1 MTKSGKIRPAPLP
14 STWRKSAAST
24 MIKSF
29 IISIYA
35 KILLAAVPF
44 FYVQPVIADSTVS
57 FRREVQPLL
66 TKLGCNSGP
75 CHGNLTGKGGLKLSL
90 RGEDPARDWFVLT
103 HEAGG
108 RRVSQTQP
116 ETSLLLTKPG
126 GLIAHEGGIRFKPQ
140 DQAGQLLEKWIRE
153 EASDDGES
161 GPRLNRLDVSPGEIW
176 QQADK
181 LREISL
187 KVKAH
192 WSDGSRTDVTN
203 LASFDINDP
212 SGAAITAN
220 GVFSAERPGEWV
232 VGVRYLG
239 VHGVSRIVFLDDH
252 PGFAWS
258 GPTARN
264 PLDEAV
270 FARLKKLKRNP
281 AKLADDHIIIRRVYL
296 DLLGVL
302 PTPAEILAFEADKS
316 VDRYEKLIDRLLDRQ
331 EFAEFWALKW
341 SDLLRNE
348 PKVMGQ
354 KGNWQFQRW
363 LRDQFAQDRPMDQF
377 AAELITTTGSTWN
390 APWSSF
396 HRTNRDPETAAETF
410 AQVFLGYRLQC
421 ARCHNHP
428 SDVWT
433 QNDYYGLAASFA
445 NLRRKDMNNVRRDR
459 FDKHE
464 FNGDEVIYFEGR
476 PEIVQPRS
484 GETLVAK
491 PLGGQTVGAVS
502 EHAPDAALRH
512 LADWLTHDNRQ
523 FARNIANRVW
533 FQLMGK
539 GVVDPVDDF
548 RDSNP
553 PSNPELL
560 DELEKA
566 FVGGGRRLKPLAR
579 MIVTSTVY
587 RLDSKPAERYPAT
600 EADFGRSV
608 IRLLPAEVIRD
619 IVDQAT
625 GFERSQDDA
634 PEGLRAGQMAAA
646 NTRGEEFMKVFG
658 KPERLLS
665 CECERSDETTL
676 AQAFQLINGETVRA
690 ALENSTNRIGRL
702 LRMSETDPETAI
714 SELFLTSLSRRPTAV
729 ESAKM
734 RKYLTG
740 ASDRRAA
747 WEDVVWA
754 TLNAKEFLFR
764 H

>member
-1 MTKSGKIRPAPLP
+1 MINQFRI
-14 STWRKSAAST
+14 SAY
-24 MIKSF
+24 F
-29 IISIYA
+29 RL
-35 KILLAAVPF
+35 LLAMTLCLTARYVP
-44 FYVQPVIADSTVS
+44 ADSIVS

-90 RGEDPARDWFVLT
+90 RGEDPGGDWYVLT
-103 HEAGG
+103 HDAGG
-108 RRVSQTQP
+108 RRISLAQP
-116 ETSLLLTKPG
+116 EKSLLVAKPG
-126 GLIAHEGGIRFKPQ
+126 GLIAHEGGVRFKPQ
-140 DQAGQLLEKWIRE
+140 DQAGQLLEKWIRQG
-153 EASDDGES
+153 AGDDGDS
-161 GPRLNRLDVSPGEIW
+161 GPQLNRLEVSPAETW
-176 QQADK
+176 QESARG
-181 LREISL
+181 REISL
-187 KVKAH
+187 KVTAH
-192 WSDGSRTDVTN
+192 WTDGRQTDVTS

-212 SGAAITAN
+212 SGAVITPH
-220 GVFSAERPGEWV
+220 GDFTAERPGEWV

-239 VHGVSRIVFLDDH
+239 GHGVSRLVFLEEN
-252 PGFAWS
+252 PGYAWQ
-258 GPTARN
+258 GPVAENAIDSAVFNRLQKLRRN
-264 PLDEAV
+264 PSS
-270 FARLKKLKRNP
+270 
-281 AKLADDHIIIRRVYL
+281 LANDHIIIRRLFL

-302 PTPAEILAFEADKS
+302 PTPAEIAAYEADHS
-316 VDRYEKLIDRLLDRQ
+316 ADRYEKLVNRLLERQ

-390 APWSSF
+390 APWASF

-445 NLRRKDMNNVRRDR
+445 NLRRKDINNVRRDR

-464 FNGDEVIYFEGR
+464 FNGDEVIYFDGR
-476 PEIVQPRS
+476 PEIIQPRS
-484 GETLVAK
+484 GETLQAK
-491 PLGGQTVGAVS
+491 PLGGNVLGAVS
-502 EHAPDAALRH
+502 EEAPDAALRH

-523 FARNIANRVW
+523 FSRNIANRVW
-533 FQLMGK
+533 FQLMGR

-566 FVGGGRRLKPLAR
+566 FVAGGRRLKPLAR
-579 MIVTSTVY
+579 MIVMSTVY
-587 RLDSKPAERYPAT
+587 RLDSKPAGKYAAT

-625 GFERSQDDA
+625 GFVRSQEDA
-634 PEGLRAGQMAAA
+634 PDGLRAGQMATA

-658 KPERLLS
+658 KPQRLLS

-690 ALENSTNRIGRL
+690 ALENTENRIGRL
-702 LRMSETDPETAI
+702 LRLSERDPEAAI
-714 SELFLTSLSRRPTAV
+714 NELFLASLSRRP
-729 ESAKM
+729 SAAEVAKL
-734 RKYLTG
+734 RQYLAG

>member
-1 MTKSGKIRPAPLP
+1 MSMAQ
-14 STWRKSAAST
+14 SRKNS
-24 MIKSF
+24 
-29 IISIYA
+29 
-35 KILLAAVPF
+35 LLVLF
-44 FYVQPVIADSTVS
+44 FLTVTLFSSDFHSVFAEPVSY
-57 FRREVQPLL
+57 RREVVPLL

-90 RGEDPARDWFVLT
+90 RGEDPARDWYVLT

-108 RRVSQTQP
+108 RRVSMANA
-116 ETSLLLTKPG
+116 EESLMLTKPS
-126 GLIAHEGGIRFKPQ
+126 GLIAHEGGIRFKVGDESSSLLLRWIQ
-140 DQAGQLLEKWIRE
+140 QGAEDDSGQARQELIGLE
-153 EASDDGES
+153 
-161 GPRLNRLDVSPGEIW
+161 VSPGELW
-176 QQADK
+176 LDAGEK
-181 LREISL
+181 REVSV
-187 KVKAH
+187 KVIAK
-192 WSDGSRTDVTN
+192 WSDGRKTDVTR
-203 LASFDINDP
+203 LASFDVNDP
-212 SGAAITAN
+212 TSANITPD
-220 GVFSAERPGEWV
+220 GLFSSNRAGEWV

-239 VHGVSRIVFLDDH
+239 GHGVSRIVFLEDH
-252 PGFAWS
+252 PGYQWA
-258 GPTARN
+258 GPVARN
-264 PLDEAV
+264 AIDQAV
-270 FARLKKLKRNP
+270 FSRHKRLKRNP
-281 AKLADDHIIIRRVYL
+281 SGIAAEQVLVRRLYL
-296 DLLGVL
+296 DLLGIL
-302 PTPAEILAFEADKS
+302 PTPAEIRAYEDDTSA
-316 VDRYEKLIDRLLDRQ
+316 DRYEKLVDRLLARQ
-331 EFAEFWALKW
+331 EFAEYWALKW

-363 LRDQFAQDRPMDQF
+363 LRDQFAMDRPMDQF

-390 APWSSF
+390 APSSSF

-428 SDVWT
+428 SDFWT

-445 NLRRKDMNNVRRDR
+445 NLRRKDINNVRRDR

-464 FNGDEVIYFEGR
+464 FNGDEVIYFEGE
-476 PEIVQPRS
+476 PSIVQPRS
-484 GETLVAK
+484 GELLRAK
-491 PLGGQTVGAVS
+491 PPGGREVPSSGGDKP
-502 EHAPDAALRH
+502 EIALEH
-512 LADWLTHDNRQ
+512 LATWLTRNNRQ

-566 FVGGGRRLKPLAR
+566 FVAGGNRLRPLAR
-579 MIVTSTVY
+579 LIVTSTVY
-587 RLDSKPAERYPAT
+587 RLDSSPAAKYPAM
-600 EADFGRSV
+600 EADFGRAV

-625 GFERSQDDA
+625 GYERALEEA
-634 PEGLRAGQMAAA
+634 PAGTRAGQMAAA

-676 AQAFQLINGETVRA
+676 AQAFQLINGDTVRA
-690 ALENSTNRIGRL
+690 ALENSENRIGRL
-702 LRMSETDPETAI
+702 LKLSEKEPQAAI
-714 SELFLTSLSRRPTAV
+714 SELFLASLSRRPTAA
-729 ESAKM
+729 EAAGLKQYLSIAK
-734 RKYLTG
+734 
-740 ASDRRAA
+740 DRRAA
-747 WEDVVWA
+747 WEDIVWA

>member
-1 MTKSGKIRPAPLP
+1 ETWQDAGK
-14 STWRKSAAST
+14 
-24 MIKSF
+24 
-29 IISIYA
+29 
-35 KILLAAVPF
+35 V
-44 FYVQPVIADSTVS
+44 
-57 FRREVQPLL
+57 
-66 TKLGCNSGP
+66 
-75 CHGNLTGKGGLKLSL
+75 
-90 RGEDPARDWFVLT
+90 
-103 HEAGG
+103 
-108 RRVSQTQP
+108 
-116 ETSLLLTKPG
+116 
-126 GLIAHEGGIRFKPQ
+126 
-140 DQAGQLLEKWIRE
+140 
-153 EASDDGES
+153 
-161 GPRLNRLDVSPGEIW
+161 
-176 QQADK
+176 
-181 LREISL
+181 REIRL
-187 KVKAH
+187 KVTAH
-192 WSDGSRTDVTN
+192 WADGSQTDVTN

-212 SGAAITAN
+212 LGATISPN
-220 GVFSAERPGEWV
+220 GLFMAKRPGEWV

-239 VHGVSRIVFLDDH
+239 GNGVSRLVFLEDH

-258 GPTARN
+258 GPVPRN

-270 FARLKKLKRNP
+270 FARLKKLRRNP
-281 AKLADDHIIIRRVYL
+281 AKLANDHMIMRRVYI

-302 PTPAEILAFEADKS
+302 PTPAEIKAFEADKS
-316 VDRYEKLIDRLLDRQ
+316 LNRYENLVDRLLDRQ

-363 LRDQFAQDRPMDQF
+363 LRDQFAQDRPMDHF

-445 NLRRKDMNNVRRDR
+445 NLKRKDLNNVRRDR

-484 GETLVAK
+484 GETLLAK
-491 PLGGQTVGAVS
+491 PLGGSVLADDAA
-502 EHAPDAALRH
+502 EFPDAALRY
-512 LADWLTHDNRQ
+512 LADWLTRYNRQ
-523 FARNIANRVW
+523 FSRNIANRVW

-548 RDSNP
+548 RESNP

-566 FVGGGRRLKPLAR
+566 FVQGGKRLKPLAR
-579 MIVTSTVY
+579 MIATSAVY
-587 RLDSKPAERYPAT
+587 RLDSNSDERYPAT

-608 IRLLPAEVIRD
+608 IRLLQAEVIRD

-625 GFERSQDDA
+625 GFERSQEDA
-634 PEGLRAGQMAAA
+634 PDGLRAGQMAAA

-676 AQAFQLINGETVRA
+676 AQAFQLINGETVRS
-690 ALENSTNRIGRL
+690 ALENSENRIGRL
-702 LRMSETDPETAI
+702 LRMSESDPDSAL
-714 SELFLTSLSRRPTAV
+714 SELFLASLSRRPTAAELMRLKQYLA
-729 ESAKM
+729 ESK
-734 RKYLTG
+734 
-740 ASDRRAA
+740 DRRAA

>member
-1 MTKSGKIRPAPLP
+1 MSMAQ
-14 STWRKSAAST
+14 SRKNS
-24 MIKSF
+24 
-29 IISIYA
+29 
-35 KILLAAVPF
+35 LLVLF
-44 FYVQPVIADSTVS
+44 FLTVTLFSSDFHSVFAEPVSY
-57 FRREVQPLL
+57 RREVVPLL

-90 RGEDPARDWFVLT
+90 RGEDPARDWYVLT

-108 RRVSQTQP
+108 RRVSLAHA
-116 ETSLLLTKPG
+116 EESLMLTKPS
-126 GLIAHEGGIRFKPQ
+126 GLIAHEGGIRFKVGDESSSLLLRWIQ
-140 DQAGQLLEKWIRE
+140 QGAEDDSGQARQELIGLE
-153 EASDDGES
+153 
-161 GPRLNRLDVSPGEIW
+161 VSPGELW
-176 QQADK
+176 LDAGEK
-181 LREISL
+181 REVSV
-187 KVKAH
+187 KVIAK
-192 WSDGSRTDVTN
+192 WSDGRKTDVTR
-203 LASFDINDP
+203 LASFDVNDP
-212 SGAAITAN
+212 TSANITPD
-220 GVFSAERPGEWV
+220 GLFSSNRAGEWV

-239 VHGVSRIVFLDDH
+239 GHGVSRIVFLEDH
-252 PGFAWS
+252 PGYQWA
-258 GPTARN
+258 GPVARN
-264 PLDEAV
+264 AIDQAV
-270 FARLKKLKRNP
+270 FSRHKRLKRNP
-281 AKLADDHIIIRRVYL
+281 SGIAAEQVLVRRLYL
-296 DLLGVL
+296 DLLGIL
-302 PTPAEILAFEADKS
+302 PTPAEIRAYEDDTSA
-316 VDRYEKLIDRLLDRQ
+316 DRYEKLVDRLLARQ
-331 EFAEFWALKW
+331 EFAEYWALKW

-363 LRDQFAQDRPMDQF
+363 LRDQFAMDRPMDQF

-390 APWSSF
+390 APSSSF

-428 SDVWT
+428 SDFWT

-445 NLRRKDMNNVRRDR
+445 NLRRKDINNVRRDR

-464 FNGDEVIYFEGR
+464 FNGDEVIYFEGE
-476 PEIVQPRS
+476 PSIVQPRS
-484 GETLVAK
+484 GELLRAK
-491 PLGGQTVGAVS
+491 PPGGREVPSSGGNKP
-502 EHAPDAALRH
+502 EIALEH
-512 LADWLTHDNRQ
+512 LATWLTRNNRQ

-560 DELEKA
+560 KELEKA
-566 FVGGGRRLKPLAR
+566 FVAGGNRLRPLAR
-579 MIVTSTVY
+579 LIVTSTVY
-587 RLDSKPAERYPAT
+587 RLDSSPAAKYPAM
-600 EADFGRSV
+600 EADFGRAV

-625 GFERSQDDA
+625 GYERALEEA
-634 PEGLRAGQMAAA
+634 PAGTRAGQMAAA

-676 AQAFQLINGETVRA
+676 AQAFQLINGDTVRA
-690 ALENSTNRIGRL
+690 ALENSENRIGRL
-702 LRMSETDPETAI
+702 LKLSEKEPQAAI
-714 SELFLTSLSRRPTAV
+714 SELFLASLSRRPTAA
-729 ESAKM
+729 EAAGLKQYLSIAK
-734 RKYLTG
+734 
-740 ASDRRAA
+740 DRRAA
-747 WEDVVWA
+747 WEDIVWA